1 MKRTPFEFHLFFS
14 LRDTNGEGGRGGG
27 ARGGA
32 VISQVPC
39 AHLLRRIPYFS
50 DRSADRPGRS
60 YRCGARY
67 LCFVSVFHGS
77 QAPESAVRICEYAS
91 GIGVARGIVPPSLI
105 LERAGAIDDQVVRQ
119 VSAIST
125 EGANLTF
132 SDDYESGGLR
142 PDRRTRKTY
151 VAPSRK
157 PPTKMFSERNAR
169 FFSHKYLDVFLSMS
183 LCKLHI

>member
-1 MKRTPFEFHLFFS
+1 M
-14 LRDTNGEGGRGGG
+14 
-27 ARGGA
+27 
-32 VISQVPC
+32 ISQVPC

-77 QAPESAVRICEYAS
+77 SQAPESAS
-91 GIGVARGIVPPSLI
+91 GIGVARGIVPPSLT
-105 LERAGAIDDQVVRQ
+105 LERAVAIDDQVVRQ

-151 VAPSRK
+151 VAPRRK
-157 PPTKMFSERNAR
+157 PPTKMFIERDAR
-169 FFSHKYLDVFLSMS
+169 FFSNKCLGMFLM
-183 LCKLHI
+183 CKLYIYKCAINKNGDTVKIMSTCCSNVAI